1 MESSDSGNKGPSG
14 IGDVFAA
21 LADPVRL
28 QILGR
33 LLQSEA
39 TVSRLARDL
48 NVGMPSMSKHLN
60 VLQRVGFVA
69 RRAEAQRRHC
79 SLDAKA
85 FLALASWTNDFEAVW
100 TGRLSRLDTVLQA
113 DSSE

>member
-1 MESSDSGNKGPSG
+1 MEISASGNKRPRG

-28 QILGR
+28 QILER
-33 LLQSEA
+33 LLESEA
-39 TVSRLARDL
+39 TVSELATDL

-60 VLQRVGFVA
+60 MLQRVGLVA

-79 SLDAKA
+79 SLDPEA
-85 FLALASWTNDFEAVW
+85 FLALVSWTSEFEAVW
-100 TGRLSRLDTVLQA
+100 TGRLSRLDAVLQA
-113 DSSE
+113 DGGE